1 MFSKECAL
9 LPKIIIWMPKNL
21 KGITG
26 CLYGNLG
33 VYLCV
38 LGGTDYNGGIYFV
51 GLKSLYTLQ
60 NILCAVT
67 KHKRQW

>member
-1 MFSKECAL
+1 MV
-9 LPKIIIWMPKNL
+9 IW
-21 KGITG
+21 G
-26 CLYGNLG
+26 YS
-33 VYLCV
+33 LCV
-38 LGGTDYNGGIYFV
+38 LGGTDYNGGIYFVGGTDYNGEFYFV